1 MIRRPDTITSR
12 QHPIVKRFKNAAR
25 GADRCALIDG
35 WHLLGEAD
43 AAGLAIDL
51 VALTS
56 DAAASPDARVLDSF
70 AAATTIVTVTTSVM
84 AAISPVRTPTGVVAL
99 VNRRDTSLASALHPT
114 PALALVAIDV
124 QDPGNAGALVRASEA
139 GGATGVVLAGASAD
153 PWGWKALR
161 ASMGSTFR
169 LPVIRTRDDARLRS
183 ELVGSGVILVAAIPK
198 GGVPMDA
205 VDLAQ
210 PTALLIGGEGGGLPA
225 AWLDGAALR
234 VSIPMA
240 PSVESLNVS
249 IAAAVLVF
257 EARRQ
262 RHGVTESRSQC

>member
-1 MIRRPDTITSR
+1 MTRTTVSSR
-12 QHPIVKRFKNAAR
+12 QHAIVKRFKTAAR

-35 WHLLGEAD
+35 WHLLGEAH

-56 DAAASPDARVLDSF
+56 DAAASPDARVLDSL

-84 AAISPVRTPTGVVAL
+84 AALSPVRTPTGVVAL
-99 VNRRDTSLASALHPT
+99 VDRQEASLGSALRPA
-114 PALALVAIDV
+114 PALAVVAIDL
-124 QDPGNAGALVRASEA
+124 QDPGNTGALVRASEA

-169 LPVIRTRDDARLRS
+169 LPAIRTRDDARLMAA
-183 ELVGSGVILVAAIPK
+183 LVDSRVIPVAAIPK
-198 GGVPMDA
+198 GGVAMDA
-205 VDLAQ
+205 VDFTQ

-225 AWLDGAALR
+225 PWLDRAVVR

-240 PSVESLNVS
+240 PSVESLNVA

-262 RHGVTESRSQC
+262 RHGITDARER